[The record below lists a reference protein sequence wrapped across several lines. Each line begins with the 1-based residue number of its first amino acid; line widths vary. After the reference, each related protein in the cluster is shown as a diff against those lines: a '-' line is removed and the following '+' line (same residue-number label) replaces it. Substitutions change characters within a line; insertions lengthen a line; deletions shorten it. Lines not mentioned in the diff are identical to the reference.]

1 MIMEIG
7 ARVPNIAQLH
17 LAALSGNNAFAYYE
31 LCGSDDLG
39 IFVQDEK
46 NGFAPRGIYLE
57 DVKLVKKM
65 LNSIMTDIAV
75 NASRYGLFVHNWKGD
90 SLMPTVG
97 VEGISFTPGYINS
110 QAVSI
115 LRSGSE
121 IVLATSKGG
130 VFSWPDS
137 LNILSASK

>member
-1 MIMEIG
+1 
-7 ARVPNIAQLH
+7 
-17 LAALSGNNAFAYYE
+17 
-31 LCGSDDLG
+31 
-39 IFVQDEK
+39 
-46 NGFAPRGIYLE
+46 
-57 DVKLVKKM
+57 
-65 LNSIMTDIAV
+65 MTDIAV

-130 VFSWPDS
+130 VFSIIIGWTKVLLISGQISGNALLRWMREFVKQFVWFVLRNRCHLWFVLRNTWS
-137 LNILSASK
+137 LVGAWYWKLMRKIASVSPELVI

>member
-1 MIMEIG
+1 
-7 ARVPNIAQLH
+7 
-17 LAALSGNNAFAYYE
+17 
-31 LCGSDDLG
+31 
-39 IFVQDEK
+39 
-46 NGFAPRGIYLE
+46 
-57 DVKLVKKM
+57 
-65 LNSIMTDIAV
+65 
-75 NASRYGLFVHNWKGD
+75 
-90 SLMPTVG
+90 MPTVG

-137 LNILSASK
+137 LNILSASKGYFDAHNNWVDEGTVDFQTDKRKHIVTLDAGICQTVRLVRAAQPMPSVVCPAEHMDVWWGVVLEAEAGKCSVSPELVI